1 VEEERDMSFPYIE
14 VAGGPR
20 ERGRQYGEAARERV
34 RASRKIYFPAFAARG
49 LEWPRVRELASGFAA
64 AVQGYEPAFVE
75 EMRGI
80 ADGAGVEFEEI
91 VALNART
98 ELLYW
103 QDEGCTGAACMPEV
117 TASGHTLLGQNWDW
131 RPACR
136 ESAVVLHVRPDDGP
150 EFITFVEAGLLARA
164 GLNSAGVGVTG
175 NFLQSDADFGRAGIP
190 IPFIRRRI
198 LSSRSLAEA
207 VGWVVRTPRAFSS
220 NHLVAHAPG
229 EAIDCEAAPEDVFFL
244 HPEGGILEH
253 SNHFRAAAA
262 PARLRD
268 TGIARYPDTL
278 YRDRRL
284 RRALAAKAPSILVED
299 FQAALRD
306 HYGKPDSVC
315 RHDAARSDG
324 TMITTV
330 ASLVMD
336 LHEGRLWVAPGPVC
350 EHEYREYRLG
360 EVLAHAV

>member
-1 VEEERDMSFPYIE
+1 MTFPYIE

-34 RASRKIYFPAFAARG
+34 RASREIYFPAFAVKG

-64 AVQGYEPAFVE
+64 EIQGYEPTFVE

-80 ADGAGVEFEEI
+80 AEGSGLEFEEI

-117 TASGHTLLGQNWDW
+117 TEGGHTLLGQNWDW
-131 RPACR
+131 RPACQ
-136 ESAVVLHVRPDDGP
+136 ESAIVLHVRPEDGP
-150 EFITFVEAGLLARA
+150 EMITFVEAGLLARA
-164 GLNSAGVGVTG
+164 GLNAAGVGVTG
-175 NFLQSDADFGRAGIP
+175 NFLQSDTDFGRRGIP

-198 LSSRSLAEA
+198 LSSTSLAQA

-220 NHLVAHAPG
+220 NHLIAHAPG
-229 EAIDCEAAPEDVFFL
+229 EAIDCESAPEEVFFL
-244 HPEGGILEH
+244 HPEDGILAH
-253 SNHFRAAAA
+253 SNHFSTAGAS
-262 PARLRD
+262 ARLRD
-268 TGIARYPDTL
+268 TGIVRYPDTL

-284 RRALAAKAPSILVED
+284 RRGLTAKAPSIQVED
-299 FQAALRD
+299 FQAALHD

-315 RHDAARSDG
+315 RHDAARNDG
-324 TMITTV
+324 TVIATV

-336 LHEGRLWVAPGPVC
+336 LNEGRLWVAPGPVC
-350 EHEYREYRLG
+350 EHEYREYRLSG
-360 EVLAHAV
+360 SLAHAV